1 MSINKYR
8 KWLIVVGLAV
18 IVLTGL
24 IIYRGWQLAHPPIT
38 ITTDSTPVTLEL
50 NDKSFTINTSP
61 QTLRP
66 PKAAYNYR
74 AVNSGNQNAID
85 LYGSVDT
92 VANSSGSIN
101 LRYSIY
107 SESEI
112 RKALCRIEGN
122 SGDQCSFKDKE
133 LHIKFAADH
142 SWAIVTFAQDAD
154 ELKGTAI
161 IALRLNSVGEWQKAA
176 GPFPTAADFNGLVP
190 AEIIEV
196 IKQ

>member
-1 MSINKYR
+1 MPINKYR
-8 KWLIVVGLAV
+8 KWLILGALAIIFV
-18 IVLTGL
+18 IGP
-24 IIYRGWQLAHPPIT
+24 IIYHGWQLAHPPIT

-74 AVNSGNQNAID
+74 SVNSSKQDAIE

-101 LRYSIY
+101 LRYTIY
-107 SESEI
+107 SEPEI

-133 LHIKFAADH
+133 LRIKFAADH
-142 SWAIVTFAQDAD
+142 SWAIVTFAQEAD

-161 IALRLNSVGEWQKAA
+161 IALRLNNGREWQKAA
-176 GPFPTAADFNGLVP
+176 GPFPTAASFNGLVP
-190 AEIIEV
+190 ADIIEAM
-196 IKQ
+196 KQ